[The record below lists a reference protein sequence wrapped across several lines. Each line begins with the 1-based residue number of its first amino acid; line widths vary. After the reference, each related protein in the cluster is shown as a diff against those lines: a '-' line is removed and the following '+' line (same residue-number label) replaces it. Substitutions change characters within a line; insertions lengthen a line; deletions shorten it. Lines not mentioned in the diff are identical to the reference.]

1 MVISNHQKDIF
12 HHGNDD
18 AKKGKPPDLTS
29 PKAAHAVGAYI
40 QWI

>member
-18 AKKGKPPDLTS
+18 AKKVNLQTWHPQKQPTL
-29 PKAAHAVGAYI
+29 
-40 QWI
+40 